1 MSLTEFAIVETTL
14 REGEQFFSA
23 NFSGKDKI
31 EIARVLDD
39 FGVEY
44 IEVTS
49 PSASPQ
55 SRLDCQGLA
64 QLGLQ
69 AKVLTHIRCHLED
82 AKVALDTGVDGI
94 NMVIGTSR
102 LLRQYSHG
110 KSIEKIIDLAT
121 EVITFIHEQSPQTEL
136 RFSTED
142 SFRSGLSDLLRVYQA
157 IEQLGMVHRFG
168 LADTVGVATPNQ
180 VFNLVQALRQC
191 SSIDIEF
198 HGHNDTGC
206 AIANS
211 YAALEAGATHI
222 NTTVLGI
229 GERNGITPLAG
240 LIARLYTVDSQILHR
255 KYRLKKLSA
264 VHRLVAEK
272 VGITIPYNHYIVGE
286 AAFNHKA
293 GIHTKAMLNH
303 SKTYEIIDP
312 QDFDLTRTLSINHK
326 LTGKH
331 AIAARARQL
340 GLDLDNSQIQTI
352 AKHIKAL
359 ADRQYLSLDKVDE
372 LLYCCAAYSVR

>member
-1 MSLTEFAIVETTL
+1 ML
-14 REGEQFFSA
+14 
-23 NFSGKDKI
+23 
-31 EIARVLDD
+31 
-39 FGVEY
+39 
-44 IEVTS
+44 
-49 PSASPQ
+49 
-55 SRLDCQGLA
+55 
-64 QLGLQ
+64 
-69 AKVLTHIRCHLED
+69 
-82 AKVALDTGVDGI
+82 
-94 NMVIGTSR
+94 
-102 LLRQYSHG
+102 
-110 KSIEKIIDLAT
+110 
-121 EVITFIHEQSPQTEL
+121 
-136 RFSTED
+136 
-142 SFRSGLSDLLRVYQA
+142 
-157 IEQLGMVHRFG
+157 
-168 LADTVGVATPNQ
+168 
-180 VFNLVQALRQC
+180 
-191 SSIDIEF
+191 
-198 HGHNDTGC
+198 GHNDTGC

-303 SKTYEIIDP
+303 SKTYEIIDS

-359 ADRQYLSLDKVDE
+359 ADRQDLSLDKVDE